1 MDFFIYLFQSKE
13 RIMLLSE
20 ILKEKIEEKSNYVTY
35 LNHLNQER
43 EKIALKFD
51 KEYLVLSKQVQNTPG
66 HTSYAIR
73 LAVRESTKMIKYRK
87 EISEN
92 SEKRKEV
99 FKKIKTLKTEI
110 KILNETNS
118 KLNNKCKY
126 QEHQNH

>member
-1 MDFFIYLFQSKE
+1 
-13 RIMLLSE
+13 MLLSE

-51 KEYLVLSKQVQNTPG
+51 KEYLALSKQVQNTPG